1 MHLLKHPGNGNE
13 PEEDVEPIVFSSPF
27 DCWFAYKNGLQNM
40 ILDSKCTTP
49 RGMDFSEGLQQGAL
63 QGVFVGKV
71 DRPADTRDHPDVT
84 NLKMAMIFIMVMM
97 KNVNR
102 RHRPGN

>member
-1 MHLLKHPGNGNE
+1 MFFRLFLIVGLLTKTDYE
-13 PEEDVEPIVFSSPF
+13 
-27 DCWFAYKNGLQNM
+27 NM

-49 RGMDFSEGLQQGAL
+49 CGMHFSEGLQQRAL

-84 NLKMAMIFIMVMM
+84 NLKIKMIFMMVVMV

-102 RHRPGN
+102 RHKPGNG

>member
-1 MHLLKHPGNGNE
+1 
-13 PEEDVEPIVFSSPF
+13 
-27 DCWFAYKNGLQNM
+27 M
-40 ILDSKCTTP
+40 ISDSKCTTP
-49 RGMDFSEGLQQGAL
+49 RGMDFSEGLQQRAL

-84 NLKMAMIFIMVMM
+84 NLIIKMISTMVMM

-102 RHRPGN
+102 RHKPGNDEIVISVIALLSQMMTREGMGMMT

>member
-1 MHLLKHPGNGNE
+1 
-13 PEEDVEPIVFSSPF
+13 
-27 DCWFAYKNGLQNM
+27 M

-49 RGMDFSEGLQQGAL
+49 RGMDFSEGLQQRAL

-84 NLKMAMIFIMVMM
+84 NLIIKMISTMVMM

-102 RHRPGN
+102 RHKPGNDEIVISVIALLSQMMTREGVGMMT